1 MSKVK
6 LIVET
11 EKTFPQRYEYSGI
24 PIILEVATC
33 NFNHKDKFHIDIK
46 QIKEIPRQIFR
57 TRYKIVLKCK
67 ELSKFEL
74 LQYVKAIFEPLRNY
88 AIVELK

>member
-11 EKTFPQRYEYSGI
+11 ETTFPQKYEYSTI
-24 PIILEVATC
+24 PIILGIGNC
-33 NFNHKDKFHIDIK
+33 NFNYKDKFRIDIK
-46 QIKEIPRQIFR
+46 QIKEIFRSLSR

-74 LQYVKAIFEPLRNY
+74 IECVRAIFIQLKNY

>member
-11 EKTFPQRYEYSGI
+11 ETGYPQKYEYSAI
-24 PIILEVATC
+24 PIIFEIANC
-33 NFNHKDKFHIDIK
+33 NSNYKDKFHIDIK
-46 QIKEIPRQIFR
+46 QIKEISRLAYR

-67 ELSKFEL
+67 ELSRFEL
-74 LQYVKAIFEPLRNY
+74 INYVRGMFASLKNY
-88 AIVELK
+88 AIVGLK

>member
-11 EKTFPQRYEYSGI
+11 KTCSPQKYEYSAI
-24 PIILEVATC
+24 PIILEIGNC
-33 NFNHKDKFHIDIK
+33 NFNHKDEFHIDLTQIK
-46 QIKEIPRQIFR
+46 QVDRQIAR
-57 TRYKIVLKCK
+57 TRYKIVLKCR
-67 ELSKFEL
+67 ELSRFEL
-74 LQYVKAIFEPLRNY
+74 INWVKAIFLPLKNY

>member
-11 EKTFPQRYEYSGI
+11 ETTFPQKYECSAI
-24 PIILEVATC
+24 PIILGIGNC
-33 NFNHKDKFHIDIK
+33 NFNHKDEFQIDIK
-46 QIKEIPRQIFR
+46 QIKEIFRGLSR

-67 ELSKFEL
+67 ELSRFEL
-74 LQYVKAIFEPLRNY
+74 INCVKAIFFLLKNY

>member
-11 EKTFPQRYEYSGI
+11 GTTFPQRYEYSGI
-24 PIILEVATC
+24 PIILEIATC
-33 NFNHKDKFHIDIK
+33 NFNHEDKFRIDIK
-46 QIKEIPRQIFR
+46 QIKEIFRGLGR

-74 LQYVKAIFEPLRNY
+74 IECVRAIFIQLKNY

>member
-11 EKTFPQRYEYSGI
+11 ETTSPQKYEYSAI
-24 PIILEVATC
+24 PIILEIGNC
-33 NFNHKDKFHIDIK
+33 NFNHKDEFHIDVK
-46 QIKEIPRQIFR
+46 QIKEILRRIYR

-67 ELSKFEL
+67 QLPKFEL
-74 LQYVKAIFEPLRNY
+74 LAYVRAIFMPLKNY

>member
-11 EKTFPQRYEYSGI
+11 ETCSPQKYEYSAM
-24 PIILEVATC
+24 PIIFEIGHC

-46 QIKEIPRQIFR
+46 QIKVISKQMYR
-57 TRYKIVLKCK
+57 TRYKIVLKCN

-74 LQYVKAIFEPLRNY
+74 INYLSAIFAPLKNY

>member
-11 EKTFPQRYEYSGI
+11 GIGFPQRYEYSGI
-24 PIILEVATC
+24 PIILEIATY
-33 NFNHKDKFHIDIK
+33 NFNHKDEFYIDIK
-46 QIKEIPRQIFR
+46 QIKEIFR
-57 TRYKIVLKCK
+57 NVYGTRYKIVLKCK

-74 LQYVKAIFEPLRNY
+74 IECVRAIFIQLKNY

>member
-11 EKTFPQRYEYSGI
+11 ETTYPQKYEYSGL
-24 PIILEVATC
+24 PIIFEISNC
-33 NFNHKDKFHIDIK
+33 NFNHKDEFHIDLAQIK
-46 QIKEIPRQIFR
+46 QVDRQISR

-74 LQYVKAIFEPLRNY
+74 LQYVKVIFEPLKNY